1 VNGATAAGHEH
12 HEADRRRL
20 TAALVIVLATAVV
33 ELGGSIV
40 TGSLALLADVGHVLA
55 DVVALVL
62 ALVGVWFAGRPHT
75 LQWTFGFHRVEVL
88 AAALNGLTLL
98 AISALI
104 TVEAVMRLRH
114 PSEVEAVGLIVVAFA
129 GLVANAV
136 VARMLGHSH
145 SMNMRAARLHVL
157 SDLGGSA
164 VAVTA
169 GVVIALTG
177 SSRVDPLLSLAIVAL
192 IVVAALRLLRDAVT
206 VLLDRV
212 PRGLDLAEV
221 ERALRELPGVL
232 AVHDMHCWM
241 ITTDFIAFAAHLQ
254 VAPGHDP
261 QQTIEAASTLL
272 AERYAIAHTTLQPE
286 VTPVY
291 QPVELRD

>member
-1 VNGATAAGHEH
+1 VNGTAAPVHVH

-20 TAALVIVLATAVV
+20 TLALVIVLATAVV
-33 ELGGSIV
+33 ELAGAV
-40 TGSLALLADVGHVLA
+40 ATGSLALLADVGHVLA
-55 DVVALVL
+55 DVVALAL

-114 PSEVEAVGLIVVAFA
+114 PSEVEAGGLIVVASA
-129 GLVANAV
+129 GLVANTV
-136 VARMLGHSH
+136 VARILGHSH

-157 SDLGGSA
+157 SDLGGSV
-164 VAVTA
+164 VAVMA

-221 ERALRELPGVL
+221 ERSLRDLPGVL

-272 AERYAIAHTTLQPE
+272 SERYGIGHTTLQPE
-286 VTPVY
+286 VTPVH
-291 QPVELRD
+291 QPVEVRE

>member
-1 VNGATAAGHEH
+1 VNGTVAPAHTH

-20 TAALVIVLATAVV
+20 TVAIVIVLATAVV
-33 ELGGSIV
+33 ELAGSIV

-55 DVVALVL
+55 DVVALAL

-104 TVEAVMRLRH
+104 TVEAVRRLRH
-114 PSEVEAVGLIVVAFA
+114 PSEVEAGGLIVVASA
-129 GLVANAV
+129 GLVANGV
-136 VARMLGHSH
+136 VARILGHSH

-157 SDLGGSA
+157 SDLGGSV
-164 VAVTA
+164 VAVMA

-221 ERALRELPGVL
+221 ERSLRGLPGVL

-272 AERYAIAHTTLQPE
+272 GDRYGIAHTTLQPE

-291 QPVELRD
+291 QPVELRE

>member
-1 VNGATAAGHEH
+1 VNGATTGHDH

-20 TAALVIVLATAVV
+20 TLALVIVLTTAVV
-33 ELGGSIV
+33 ELAGSIF
-40 TGSLALLADVGHVLA
+40 TGSLALLADVGHVLV
-55 DVVALVL
+55 DVVALAL

-98 AISALI
+98 AISVLI
-104 TVEAVMRLRH
+104 TVEAAIRLRH
-114 PSEVEAVGLIVVAFA
+114 PSEVEAGGLILVALA

-136 VARMLGHSH
+136 VARILGHSH

-157 SDLGGSA
+157 SDLGGSV

-169 GVVIALTG
+169 GIVIALTG
-177 SSRVDPLLSLAIVAL
+177 SSRFDPLLSLVIVAL

-212 PRGLDLAEV
+212 PRGLDLGEV
-221 ERALRELPGVL
+221 ERSLRELPGVL

-254 VAPGHDP
+254 VAPAHDP

-272 AERYAIAHTTLQPE
+272 GERYGIAHTTLQPE

-291 QPVELRD
+291 QPVEVRE

>member
-1 VNGATAAGHEH
+1 VNGTVAPAHTH

-20 TAALVIVLATAVV
+20 TVAIVIVLATAVV
-33 ELGGSIV
+33 ELAGSIV

-55 DVVALVL
+55 DVVALAL

-104 TVEAVMRLRH
+104 TVEAVIRLRH
-114 PSEVEAVGLIVVAFA
+114 PSEVEAGGLIVVASA
-129 GLVANAV
+129 GLVANGV
-136 VARMLGHSH
+136 VARILGHSH

-157 SDLGGSA
+157 SDLGGSV
-164 VAVTA
+164 VAVMA

-221 ERALRELPGVL
+221 ERSLRELPGVL

-254 VAPGHDP
+254 VAPGRDP

-272 AERYAIAHTTLQPE
+272 GDRYGIAHTTLQPE

-291 QPVELRD
+291 QPVEVRE